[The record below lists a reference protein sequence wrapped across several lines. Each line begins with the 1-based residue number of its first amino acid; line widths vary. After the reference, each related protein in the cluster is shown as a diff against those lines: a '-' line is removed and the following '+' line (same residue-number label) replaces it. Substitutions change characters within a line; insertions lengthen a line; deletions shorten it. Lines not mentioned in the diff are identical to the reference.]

1 MFVSE
6 ISLWGAAIV
15 ACIVLVAMMALAF
28 FDRQMLRRMLVIFGA
43 TVAQMAVVVAVVWVV
58 YQTYAW
64 WAYLLWFLL
73 VLALSICWCLYPL
86 QALWRKMLQPVSA
99 AMFVGS
105 IVVGGSTMLM
115 LPISVFLSIYS
126 VLMACMT
133 ASLMQ
138 TMMRYQRNQQ
148 KPEMLREDGTA
159 PGDGRANALCRH
171 VAGRSPRTSGAA
183 RHPVARSRLLR
194 RQHISRRDSAGD
206 DQEEQGHGERIVQLE
221 ECSLINN
228 PPAEMTTGGLVCLE
242 IDNPGLRQ
250 SLYKGLQLSE
260 IRFSPV
266 MSAGCS
272 SPMIWRR
279 EGATSARRPSFTVAE
294 LLLVT

>member
-15 ACIVLVAMMALAF
+15 ACVVIVAMMALAF

-148 KPEMLREDGTA
+148 KPEMLREDMFHQVRNLAQPLVMVVPMLYAGMLLGGV
-159 PGDGRANALCRH
+159 PALQ
-171 VAGRSPRTSGAA
+171 G
-183 RHPVARSRLLR
+183 LL
-194 RQHISRRDSAGD
+194 
-206 DQEEQGHGERIVQLE
+206 V
-221 ECSLINN
+221 
-228 PPAEMTTGGLVCLE
+228 T
-242 IDNPGLRQ
+242 
-250 SLYKGLQLSE
+250 
-260 IRFSPV
+260 
-266 MSAGCS
+266 
-272 SPMIWRR
+272 
-279 EGATSARRPSFTVAE
+279 
-294 LLLVT
+294 LLLVAASFVANILAGVVALRMIKKNKGTGKE

>member
-15 ACIVLVAMMALAF
+15 ACVVLVAMMALAF

-43 TVAQMAVVVAVVWVV
+43 TVAQMAVVVAVVWIV
-58 YQTYAW
+58 YQTMAW
-64 WAYLLWFLL
+64 WSYLLWFLL
-73 VLALSICWCLYPL
+73 VLTLSICWCLYPL

-99 AMFVGS
+99 AMLVGS

-148 KPEMLREDGTA
+148 KTEMLREDMFHQVRNLA
-159 PGDGRANALCRH
+159 QPL
-171 VAGRSPRTSGAA
+171 VMVVPMLYAGM
-183 RHPVARSRLLR
+183 LL
-194 RQHISRRDSAGD
+194 GGVPTL
-206 DQEEQGHGERIVQLE
+206 QG
-221 ECSLINN
+221 
-228 PPAEMTTGGLVCLE
+228 
-242 IDNPGLRQ
+242 
-250 SLYKGLQLSE
+250 
-260 IRFSPV
+260 
-266 MSAGCS
+266 
-272 SPMIWRR
+272 
-279 EGATSARRPSFTVAE
+279 
-294 LLLVT
+294 LLVTLLLIAASFVANILAGVIALGMIKKNKGMGKE

>member
-15 ACIVLVAMMALAF
+15 ACVVIVAMMALAF

-43 TVAQMAVVVAVVWVV
+43 TVAQMAVVVTVVWVV

-99 AMFVGS
+99 ALLVGS

-115 LPISVFLSIYS
+115 LPVSVFLSIYS

-138 TMMRYQRNQQ
+138 TMMSYQRNQQ
-148 KPEMLREDGTA
+148 KPEMLREDMFHQVRNLA
-159 PGDGRANALCRH
+159 QPL
-171 VAGRSPRTSGAA
+171 VMVVPMLYAGM
-183 RHPVARSRLLR
+183 LL
-194 RQHISRRDSAGD
+194 GGVPTL
-206 DQEEQGHGERIVQLE
+206 QG
-221 ECSLINN
+221 
-228 PPAEMTTGGLVCLE
+228 
-242 IDNPGLRQ
+242 
-250 SLYKGLQLSE
+250 
-260 IRFSPV
+260 
-266 MSAGCS
+266 
-272 SPMIWRR
+272 
-279 EGATSARRPSFTVAE
+279 
-294 LLLVT
+294 LLVTLLLIAASFVANILAGVIALGMIKKNKGMGKE

>member
-15 ACIVLVAMMALAF
+15 ACVVIVAMIALAC
-28 FDRQMLRRMLVIFGA
+28 FDRQMLRRMMVIFGA
-43 TVAQMAVVVAVVWVV
+43 TVAQMAVVVTVVWVV

-99 AMFVGS
+99 AMLVGS

-138 TMMRYQRNQQ
+138 TMMSYQRNQQ
-148 KPEMLREDGTA
+148 KPEMLREDMFHQVRNLAQPLVMVVPMLYAGMLL
-159 PGDGRANALCRH
+159 GGVSALQ
-171 VAGRSPRTSGAA
+171 G
-183 RHPVARSRLLR
+183 LL
-194 RQHISRRDSAGD
+194 
-206 DQEEQGHGERIVQLE
+206 V
-221 ECSLINN
+221 
-228 PPAEMTTGGLVCLE
+228 T
-242 IDNPGLRQ
+242 
-250 SLYKGLQLSE
+250 
-260 IRFSPV
+260 
-266 MSAGCS
+266 
-272 SPMIWRR
+272 
-279 EGATSARRPSFTVAE
+279 
-294 LLLVT
+294 LLLVAASFVANILAGVIALGMIKKNKGMGKE